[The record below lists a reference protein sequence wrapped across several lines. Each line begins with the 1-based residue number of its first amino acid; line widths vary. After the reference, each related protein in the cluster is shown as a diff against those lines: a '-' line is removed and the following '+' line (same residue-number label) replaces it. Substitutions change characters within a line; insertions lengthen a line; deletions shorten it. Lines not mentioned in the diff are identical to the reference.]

1 MVQIDESLF
10 RHKPKV
16 ATIKFKKKHITLNN
30 EFQHHRGRAT
40 TLEMWAFGMVDTS
53 VSPAMGYMEIVA
65 RRDAATLLPIIQAS

>member
-16 ATIKFKKKHITLNN
+16 ATIKKQHITLNN

-40 TLEMWAFGMVDTS
+40 TLEMWVFGMVDTS

-65 RRDAATLLPIIQAS
+65 RHDAATLLPIIQAS

>member
-16 ATIKFKKKHITLNN
+16 ATIISASPWPSYYPGDVGFWNGEYLS
-30 EFQHHRGRAT
+30 A
-40 TLEMWAFGMVDTS
+40 
-53 VSPAMGYMEIVA
+53 PAMGYMEIVA